1 MVKLVYAN
9 SQISK
14 QNIIPFIFSGA
25 TNLSVVEMNDIWSCK
40 MEKKSLIVLDFLWA
54 DDVRTLYDE
63 NVFACNCDKFG
74 TLSAF
79 VTTKKNN

>member
-1 MVKLVYAN
+1 
-9 SQISK
+9 
-14 QNIIPFIFSGA
+14 
-25 TNLSVVEMNDIWSCK
+25 MNDIWSCK

-79 VTTKKNN
+79 VTTKKKQLVNDCTVLSNNQVI